1 MFIKSLTIKNFR
13 CFGKEGVTVN
23 FNDKDRVTA
32 FIGRNGSGKTTILEA
47 LNFLIGADYLPT
59 KISEKDFNSDAK
71 EIKDEIVIEGETT
84 NPFFIDVDVIS
95 NTNVASTVIVPCNRI
110 RLFIK
115 RRERAEKIL
124 DDPFRIERTVVPILG
139 DIDESIYQNQNFKK
153 SYKIISLSE
162 VDSVIDDLDSA
173 KEIIKNLLK
182 GTVTNTQQVDRFYE
196 VKFKLKSGETRE
208 ALFPSY
214 SLTFYPNRIKGLA
227 KSYYLSKDRDD
238 DVSGNY
244 SFIAKILTDL
254 HWKYKK
260 EQTETGGKNT
270 ISSKYHTL
278 ARSLRGIVD
287 KESVLINGINEKV
300 KAICCDDKNF
310 QIDFIDIDQPYKSA
324 FVAKREGEKL
334 LLPDNLGSGFNIL
347 IAYALFAYVADQE
360 KIPIVLIIDEPELHM
375 HSDWQKKMY
384 EVFTNQTNLQFVYST
399 QSENFISLKN
409 WKQIR
414 RISDFQVF
422 PKKEVLQE
430 QITATDEQNGTRA
443 DYLDDYAAKN
453 LHISVILR
461 ENLELFFA
469 KKCVLVEGPSEKYG
483 LPKLLKLFGCDI
495 ENFSVSII
503 PAWGKTKIKNY
514 QMICK
519 VFGIDYF
526 TIYDKDT
533 KEKDESKTDKQNIEQ
548 NKKENKAIEAGA
560 QKGKIGKIFK
570 FSTSF
575 EAELGVI
582 GDNKFQKLAK
592 KIDEITDTNFLEQE
606 IKTCLSDLKTFIE
619 S

>member
-13 CFGKEGVTVN
+13 CFGKGTDEKGTAIN
-23 FNDKDRVTA
+23 FNNGLTA

-47 LNFLIGADYLPT
+47 LNFLIGSDYLPT
-59 KISEKDFNSDAK
+59 KISEKDFNSEANN
-71 EIKDEIVIEGETT
+71 IKDEIVIEGETEK
-84 NPFFIDVDVIS
+84 PFFATLDVRS
-95 NTNVASTVIVPCNRI
+95 NTNQLETIIIPCNKI
-110 RLFIK
+110 KLTIK
-115 RRERAEKIL
+115 RRERPEKVL
-124 DDPFRIERTVVPILG
+124 DDPFVINKYVLPIVGEINEGIFEKDEKARKASRISQIKEGYTV
-139 DIDESIYQNQNFKK
+139 
-153 SYKIISLSE
+153 
-162 VDSVIDDLDSA
+162 
-173 KEIIKNLLK
+173 
-182 GTVTNTQQVDRFYE
+182 FY
-196 VKFKLKSGETRE
+196 KLKDGQERN
-208 ALFPSY
+208 AKVISY
-214 SLTFYPNRIKGLA
+214 QLTYNPNRLTKCP
-227 KSYYLSKDRDD
+227 KSYYLSKDRDN

-244 SFIAKILTDL
+244 SLIAKILTDL
-254 HWKYKK
+254 HWKFKK
-260 EQTETGGKNT
+260 KQTGGENT
-270 ISSKYHTL
+270 ISSEYDTL
-278 ARSLRGIVD
+278 ANSLRGIVD
-287 KESVLINGINEKV
+287 EKNILINGINEKV
-300 KAICCDDKNF
+300 KAICYDDKNF

-324 FVAKREGEKL
+324 FIAKKEGEKL

-384 EVFTNQTNLQFVYST
+384 EVFTNQADLQFVYST

-414 RISDFQVF
+414 SISNFQVF
-422 PKKEVLQE
+422 PKEEILQE
-430 QITATDEQNGTRA
+430 QITATDGQHGTRA

-453 LHISVILR
+453 LHISAILR

-483 LPKLLKLFGCDI
+483 LPRLLELSGCNI

-526 TIYDKDT
+526 TIYDNDNA
-533 KEKDESKTDKQNIEQ
+533 EDDEPTN
-548 NKKENKAIEAGA
+548 ENTAIENNAEN
-560 QKGKIGKIFK
+560 GKKTK

-575 EAELGVI
+575 EEKLGVA
-582 GDNKFQKLAK
+582 GDNKFQKLVK
-592 KIDEITDTNFLEQE
+592 KIDELSDTNSLDQE
-606 IKTCLSDLKTFIE
+606 IKTCVSNLKTFIE
-619 S
+619 SEDSDRM

>member
-13 CFGKEGVTVN
+13 CFGKGTDEKGTAIN
-23 FNDKDRVTA
+23 LNNGLTA
-32 FIGRNGSGKTTILEA
+32 FIGRNGSGKTAILEA
-47 LNFLIGADYLPT
+47 LNFLIGSDYLPT
-59 KISEKDFNSDAK
+59 RISEKDFHNDAK
-71 EIKDEIVIEGETT
+71 STKDKDAIIIEGETT
-84 NPFFIDVDVIS
+84 KPFYVDVDVIS
-95 NTNVASTVIVPCNRI
+95 NTNVASTVIVPCNKI

-115 RRERAEKIL
+115 RREKAEKIL
-124 DDPFRIERTVVPILG
+124 DDPFRIEKTVIPILG
-139 DIDESIYQNQNFKK
+139 NIDEAIYQNQEFKK

-162 VDSVIDDLDSA
+162 VDSVVDDLDSA

-182 GTVTNTQQVDRFYE
+182 GTATNTQQTDRFYE

-208 ALFPSY
+208 ASFPSY

-238 DVSGNY
+238 DVAGNY
-244 SFIAKILTDL
+244 SLIAKILTDL
-254 HWKYKK
+254 HWKYKRK
-260 EQTETGGKNT
+260 QTGSENT
-270 ISSKYHTL
+270 ISSEYDTL
-278 ARSLRGIVD
+278 AGSLRGIVD
-287 KESVLINGINEKV
+287 EKSVLINGINEKV

-324 FVAKREGEKL
+324 FVAKKEGEKL

-384 EVFTNQTNLQFVYST
+384 EVFTNQTGLQFVYST

-414 RISDFQVF
+414 SISDFQVF
-422 PKKEVLQE
+422 PKEEILQE
-430 QITATDEQNGTRA
+430 QITATDGQNGTRA
-443 DYLDDYAAKN
+443 DYLNDYAAKN
-453 LHISVILR
+453 LHISAILR

-483 LPKLLKLFGCDI
+483 LPKLLKLSSCDVD
-495 ENFSVSII
+495 NFSVSII

-519 VFGIDYF
+519 VFGIDYY
-526 TIYDKDT
+526 TIYDNDKA
-533 KEKDESKTDKQNIEQ
+533 ENDEPTN
-548 NKKENKAIEAGA
+548 ENTAIENNA
-560 QKGKIGKIFK
+560 KNGKKTK

-575 EAELGVI
+575 EAKLGVT
-582 GDNKFQKLAK
+582 GDNKFQKLVK
-592 KIDEITDTNFLEQE
+592 KIDEITDTNSLDQE
-606 IKTCLSDLKTFIE
+606 IKTCLNNLKTFIE

>member
-13 CFGKEGVTVN
+13 CFGKGVDGKGTTIN
-23 FNDKDRVTA
+23 FNNDLTA
-32 FIGRNGSGKTTILEA
+32 FIGRNGSGKTAILEA
-47 LNFLIGADYLPT
+47 LNFLIGSDYLPT

-71 EIKDEIVIEGETT
+71 EIKDEIVIEGETEK
-84 NPFFIDVDVIS
+84 PFFATLDVRS
-95 NTNVASTVIVPCNRI
+95 STNQLETIIIPCNKI
-110 RLFIK
+110 KLTIK
-115 RRERAEKIL
+115 RREKPEKVL
-124 DDPFRIERTVVPILG
+124 DDPFVINKYVLPIVD
-139 DIDESIYQNQNFKK
+139 DIDKSIFEEDEKARK
-153 SYKIISLSE
+153 ASRISQ
-162 VDSVIDDLDSA
+162 I
-173 KEIIKNLLK
+173 KE
-182 GTVTNTQQVDRFYE
+182 GYTVFY
-196 VKFKLKSGETRE
+196 KLKDGQERN
-208 ALFPSY
+208 AKVISY
-214 SLTFYPNRIKGLA
+214 QLTYNSNRLTKCP

-244 SFIAKILTDL
+244 SLIAKILTDL

-260 EQTETGGKNT
+260 KQTGGEKT
-270 ISSKYHTL
+270 ISSQYDTL
-278 ARSLRGIVD
+278 AGSLRGIVD
-287 KESVLINGINEKV
+287 EKSVLINGINEKV

-324 FVAKREGEKL
+324 FVAKKEGEKL

-384 EVFTNQTNLQFVYST
+384 EVFTNQTDLQFIYST

-414 RISDFQVF
+414 SISDFQVF
-422 PKKEVLQE
+422 PKEEILQE
-430 QITATDEQNGTRA
+430 QITATDGQNGTRA
-443 DYLDDYAAKN
+443 DYLDDYAARN
-453 LHISVILR
+453 LHISAILR
-461 ENLELFFA
+461 ENLELFFT

-483 LPKLLKLFGCDI
+483 LPKLLKLFGCDV

-526 TIYDKDT
+526 TIYDNDNA
-533 KEKDESKTDKQNIEQ
+533 EDDEPTN
-548 NKKENKAIEAGA
+548 ENTAIENNVENGR
-560 QKGKIGKIFK
+560 KTK

-575 EAELGVI
+575 EEKLGVA
-582 GDNKFQKLAK
+582 GDNKFQKLVK
-592 KIDEITDTNFLEQE
+592 KIDELSDTNSLDQE
-606 IKTCLSDLKTFIE
+606 IQTCIRNLKTFIK

>member
-13 CFGKEGVTVN
+13 CFGKGTDEKGTIIELN
-23 FNDKDRVTA
+23 NGLTA
-32 FIGRNGSGKTTILEA
+32 FIGRNGSGKTAILEA
-47 LNFLIGADYLPT
+47 LNFLIGSDYLPT
-59 KISEKDFNSDAK
+59 RIKEKDFNSDAK
-71 EIKDEIVIEGETT
+71 DIKDAIIIEGETT
-84 NPFFIDVDVIS
+84 SPFYVDVDVIS
-95 NTNVASTVIVPCNRI
+95 NTNVSSTVIIPCNKI

-115 RRERAEKIL
+115 RREKAEKIL
-124 DDPFRIERTVVPILG
+124 DDPFRIEKTVIPILG
-139 DIDESIYQNQNFKK
+139 DIDESIYKSQDFKK
-153 SYKIISLSE
+153 LYKIISLSE
-162 VDSVIDDLDSA
+162 VDSMVDNLDSA

-182 GTVTNTQQVDRFYE
+182 GTVTNTQQTDRFYE

-208 ALFPSY
+208 ASFPSY
-214 SLTFYPNRIKGLA
+214 SLTFNPNRIKGLA

-244 SFIAKILTDL
+244 SLIAKILTDL

-260 EQTETGGKNT
+260 KQAGGENT
-270 ISSKYHTL
+270 ISDEYNTL
-278 ARSLRGIVD
+278 AGSLRGIVD
-287 KESVLINGINEKV
+287 EKSVLINGINEKV

-324 FVAKREGEKL
+324 FVAKKEGEKL

-360 KIPIVLIIDEPELHM
+360 KIPIVLIVDEPELHM

-384 EVFTNQTNLQFVYST
+384 EVFTKQTDLQFVYST

-414 RISDFQVF
+414 SISDFQVF
-422 PKKEVLQE
+422 PKEEVLQE
-430 QITATDEQNGTRA
+430 QITATDGQNGKRA
-443 DYLDDYAAKN
+443 DYLDDYATKN
-453 LHISVILR
+453 LHISAILR
-461 ENLELFFA
+461 ENLELFFT
-469 KKCVLVEGPSEKYG
+469 KKCILVEGPSEKYG
-483 LPKLLKLFGCDI
+483 LPKLLKLSGCDV

-519 VFGIDYF
+519 VFGIDYY
-526 TIYDKDT
+526 TIYDN
-533 KEKDESKTDKQNIEQ
+533 DKAEDGEPTN
-548 NKKENKAIEAGA
+548 ENTAIENNAGN
-560 QKGKIGKIFK
+560 GKKTK

-575 EAELGVI
+575 EAKLGVT
-582 GDNKFQKLAK
+582 GDNKFQKLVK
-592 KIDEITDTNFLEQE
+592 KIDELTDTNSLDQE
-606 IKTCLSDLKTFIE
+606 IKDCVSNLKTFIE
-619 S
+619 N

>member
-13 CFGKEGVTVN
+13 CFGKGTDEKGTAIN
-23 FNDKDRVTA
+23 FNNGLTA
-32 FIGRNGSGKTTILEA
+32 FIGRNGSGKTAILEA
-47 LNFLIGADYLPT
+47 LNFLIGSDYLPT
-59 KISEKDFNSDAK
+59 RIKEKDFNSDAK
-71 EIKDEIVIEGETT
+71 EIKDEIVIEGETEK
-84 NPFFIDVDVIS
+84 PFFATLDVRS
-95 NTNVASTVIVPCNRI
+95 STNQLETIIIPCNKI
-110 RLFIK
+110 KITIK
-115 RRERAEKIL
+115 RREKPEKVL
-124 DDPFRIERTVVPILG
+124 DDPFVINKYVLPIVG
-139 DIDESIYQNQNFKK
+139 DIDESIFEEDKK
-153 SYKIISLSE
+153 ARKASRISQ
-162 VDSVIDDLDSA
+162 I
-173 KEIIKNLLK
+173 KE
-182 GTVTNTQQVDRFYE
+182 GYTVFY
-196 VKFKLKSGETRE
+196 KLKDGQERN
-208 ALFPSY
+208 AKVISY
-214 SLTFYPNRIKGLA
+214 QLTYNPNRLTKCP

-244 SFIAKILTDL
+244 SLIAKILTDL

-260 EQTETGGKNT
+260 KQTGGENT
-270 ISSKYHTL
+270 ISSEYDTL
-278 ARSLRGIVD
+278 AGSLRDIVD
-287 KESVLINGINEKV
+287 EKSVLINGINEKV

-310 QIDFIDIDQPYKSA
+310 QIDFVDIDQPYKSA
-324 FVAKREGEKL
+324 FVAKKEGEKL

-360 KIPIVLIIDEPELHM
+360 KTPIVLIIDEPELHM

-384 EVFTNQTNLQFVYST
+384 EVFTNQTDLQFVYST

-414 RISDFQVF
+414 SISDFQVF
-422 PKKEVLQE
+422 PKEEILQE
-430 QITATDEQNGTRA
+430 QITATDGQNGTRA

-453 LHISVILR
+453 LHISAILR

-483 LPKLLKLFGCDI
+483 LPKLLKLSGCVV

-526 TIYDKDT
+526 TIYDND
-533 KEKDESKTDKQNIEQ
+533 KTEDDKPTN
-548 NKKENKAIEAGA
+548 ENTAIENNAEN
-560 QKGKIGKIFK
+560 GKKTK

-575 EAELGVI
+575 EAKLGVT
-582 GDNKFQKLAK
+582 GDNKFQKLVK
-592 KIDEITDTNFLEQE
+592 KIDELTDTNSLNQE
-606 IKTCLSDLKTFIE
+606 IKTCVSNLKTFIE
-619 S
+619 SENSDRI

>member
-1 MFIKSLTIKNFR
+1 MDEKGTAI
-13 CFGKEGVTVN
+13 N
-23 FNDKDRVTA
+23 FNNGLTA
-32 FIGRNGSGKTTILEA
+32 FIGRNGSGKTAILEA
-47 LNFLIGADYLPT
+47 LNFLIGSDYLPT
-59 KISEKDFNSDAK
+59 RISEKDFNDEAK
-71 EIKDEIVIEGETT
+71 EIKDAIIIEGETT
-84 NPFFIDVDVIS
+84 NPFYVDVDVIS
-95 NTNVASTVIVPCNRI
+95 NTNVSSTVIVPCNKI

-115 RRERAEKIL
+115 RREKAEKIL
-124 DDPFRIERTVVPILG
+124 DDPFRIEKTVIPILG
-139 DIDESIYQNQNFKK
+139 DINESIYKSQDFKK

-162 VDSVIDDLDSA
+162 VDSTVDNLDSA

-182 GTVTNTQQVDRFYE
+182 GTVTNTQQTDRFYE

-208 ALFPSY
+208 SSFPSY
-214 SLTFYPNRIKGLA
+214 SLTFNPNRIKGLA

-238 DVSGNY
+238 DVSGKY
-244 SFIAKILTDL
+244 SLIAKILTDL

-260 EQTETGGKNT
+260 KQTGGKNT
-270 ISSKYHTL
+270 ISSEYDTL
-278 ARSLRGIVD
+278 AGSLRGIVD
-287 KESVLINGINEKV
+287 EKSVLINGINEKV

-324 FVAKREGEKL
+324 FVAKKEGEKL

-360 KIPIVLIIDEPELHM
+360 KIPIVLIIDESELHM

-384 EVFTNQTNLQFVYST
+384 EVFTNQTDLQFVYST

-414 RISDFQVF
+414 SISDFQVF
-422 PKKEVLQE
+422 PKEDILQE
-430 QITATDEQNGTRA
+430 QITATDGQNGTRA
-443 DYLDDYAAKN
+443 DYLDDYATKN
-453 LHISVILR
+453 LHISTILR
-461 ENLELFFA
+461 ENLELFFT

-483 LPKLLKLFGCDI
+483 LLKLLKLSNCDV

-526 TIYDKDT
+526 TIYDNDKAED
-533 KEKDESKTDKQNIEQ
+533 DEPTN
-548 NKKENKAIEAGA
+548 ENTAIENNTEN
-560 QKGKIGKIFK
+560 GKKTK

-575 EAELGVI
+575 EAKLGVT
-582 GDNKFQKLAK
+582 GDNKFQKLVK
-592 KIDEITDTNFLEQE
+592 KIDELTDTNSLDQE
-606 IKTCLSDLKTFIE
+606 IKTCLSNLKTFIE
-619 S
+619 SENSDRI

>member
-13 CFGKEGVTVN
+13 CFGKGTDEKGTTIN
-23 FNDKDRVTA
+23 FNNGLTA

-47 LNFLIGADYLPT
+47 LNFLIGSDYLPT
-59 KISEKDFNSDAK
+59 RISEKDFNSEAK
-71 EIKDEIVIEGETT
+71 EIKDEIVIEGETEK
-84 NPFFIDVDVIS
+84 PFFATLDVRS
-95 NTNVASTVIVPCNRI
+95 STNQLETIITPCNKI
-110 RLFIK
+110 KLTIK
-115 RRERAEKIL
+115 RREKPEKVL
-124 DDPFRIERTVVPILG
+124 DDPFVINKYVLPIVG
-139 DIDESIYQNQNFKK
+139 EIDEGIFEKDEKARKASR
-153 SYKIISLSE
+153 ISQ
-162 VDSVIDDLDSA
+162 I
-173 KEIIKNLLK
+173 KE
-182 GTVTNTQQVDRFYE
+182 GYTVFY
-196 VKFKLKSGETRE
+196 KLKDGQERNAKVT
-208 ALFPSY
+208 SY
-214 SLTFYPNRIKGLA
+214 QLTYNPNRLTKCP

-244 SFIAKILTDL
+244 SLIAKILTDL

-260 EQTETGGKNT
+260 KQTGGENT
-270 ISSKYHTL
+270 ISSEYDTL
-278 ARSLRGIVD
+278 ANSLRGVVD
-287 KESVLINGINEKV
+287 EKSVLINGINEKV

-324 FVAKREGEKL
+324 FIAKKEGEKL

-384 EVFTNQTNLQFVYST
+384 EVFTNQTDLQFVYST

-414 RISDFQVF
+414 SISNFQVF
-422 PKKEVLQE
+422 PKEDILQE
-430 QITATDEQNGTRA
+430 QITATDGKNGTRA
-443 DYLDDYAAKN
+443 NYLDDYAKKN
-453 LHISVILR
+453 LHISTILR

-483 LPKLLKLFGCDI
+483 LPRLLELSGCNI

-526 TIYDKDT
+526 TIYDNDKVKD
-533 KEKDESKTDKQNIEQ
+533 DEPTN
-548 NKKENKAIEAGA
+548 ENMAIENNAEN
-560 QKGKIGKIFK
+560 GKKTK

-575 EAELGVI
+575 EKKLGVTK
-582 GDNKFQKLAK
+582 DKNFQKLVK
-592 KIDEITDTNFLEQE
+592 KIDELSDTNSLDQE
-606 IKTCLSDLKTFIE
+606 IQTCIRDLKTFIE
-619 S
+619 I

>member
-13 CFGKEGVTVN
+13 CFGKGTDEKGTTIN
-23 FNDKDRVTA
+23 FNGGLTA

-47 LNFLIGADYLPT
+47 LNFLIGSDYLPT
-59 KISEKDFNSDAK
+59 RISEKDFNSDAK
-71 EIKDEIVIEGETT
+71 EIKDEIVIEGETEK
-84 NPFFIDVDVIS
+84 PFFATLDVRS
-95 NTNVASTVIVPCNRI
+95 TTNQLETIIIPCNKI
-110 RLFIK
+110 KLTIK
-115 RRERAEKIL
+115 RREKPEKVL
-124 DDPFRIERTVVPILG
+124 DDPFVISKYVLPIVGEIDGSIFEKDEKVRKASRISQIKEGYTV
-139 DIDESIYQNQNFKK
+139 F
-153 SYKIISLSE
+153 
-162 VDSVIDDLDSA
+162 
-173 KEIIKNLLK
+173 
-182 GTVTNTQQVDRFYE
+182 
-196 VKFKLKSGETRE
+196 FKLKDGQERN
-208 ALFPSY
+208 AKVISY
-214 SLTFYPNRIKGLA
+214 QLTYNPNRLTKCP

-244 SFIAKILTDL
+244 SLIAKILTDL

-260 EQTETGGKNT
+260 KQTGGENT
-270 ISSKYHTL
+270 ISSEYDTL

-287 KESVLINGINEKV
+287 EKSVLINGINEKV

-310 QIDFIDIDQPYKSA
+310 QIDFIDTDQPYKSA
-324 FVAKREGEKL
+324 FISKKEGEKL

-347 IAYALFAYVADQE
+347 IAYALFAYVAEQE
-360 KIPIVLIIDEPELHM
+360 KIPIVLIIDEPELHL

-384 EVFTNQTNLQFVYST
+384 DIFSNQTNLQFVYST

-414 RISDFQVF
+414 SISDFQVF
-422 PKKEVLQE
+422 PKEEILQE
-430 QITATDEQNGTRA
+430 QITATDGKNGRRSS
-443 DYLDDYAAKN
+443 YLDDYAAKN
-453 LHISVILR
+453 LHISAILR

-483 LPKLLKLFGCDI
+483 LPKLLKLSGCDV

-519 VFGIDYF
+519 VFGIDYY
-526 TIYDKDT
+526 TIFDADIEGKD
-533 KEKDESKTDKQNIEQ
+533 DSKIEQQNKKQND
-548 NKKENKAIEAGA
+548 KENKAIRSNAKNDKFTE
-560 QKGKIGKIFK
+560 

-575 EAELGVI
+575 EARLGVT
-582 GDNKFQKLAK
+582 GDNKFQKLVK
-592 KIDEITDTNFLEQE
+592 KIDELSDKNSLDQE
-606 IKTCLSDLKTFIE
+606 IKNCLSNLKTFIE

>member
-13 CFGKEGVTVN
+13 CFGKGTDEKGTTIN
-23 FNDKDRVTA
+23 LNNGLTA
-32 FIGRNGSGKTTILEA
+32 FIGRNGSGKTAILEA
-47 LNFLIGADYLPT
+47 LNFLIGSDYLPT
-59 KISEKDFNSDAK
+59 KINEKDFNSDAK
-71 EIKDEIVIEGETT
+71 DIKDEIVIEGETEK
-84 NPFFIDVDVIS
+84 PFFATLDVRS
-95 NTNVASTVIVPCNRI
+95 NTNQLETIIIPCNKI
-110 RLFIK
+110 KLTIK
-115 RRERAEKIL
+115 RREKPEKVL
-124 DDPFRIERTVVPILG
+124 DDPFIINKYVLPIVG
-139 DIDESIYQNQNFKK
+139 DIDESIFEEDEKARK
-153 SYKIISLSE
+153 ASR
-162 VDSVIDDLDSA
+162 IDQI
-173 KEIIKNLLK
+173 KE
-182 GTVTNTQQVDRFYE
+182 GYTVFY
-196 VKFKLKSGETRE
+196 KLKDGQERN
-208 ALFPSY
+208 AKVISY
-214 SLTFYPNRIKGLA
+214 QLTYNPNRLTKCP

-238 DVSGNY
+238 DVAGNY
-244 SFIAKILTDL
+244 SLIAKILTDL

-260 EQTETGGKNT
+260 KQAGGENT
-270 ISSKYHTL
+270 ISCEYNTL
-278 ARSLRGIVD
+278 AGSLRGIVD
-287 KESVLINGINEKV
+287 EKSILINRINEKV

-324 FVAKREGEKL
+324 FVAKKEGKKL

-384 EVFTNQTNLQFVYST
+384 EVFTKQTDLQFVYST

-414 RISDFQVF
+414 SISDFQVF
-422 PKKEVLQE
+422 PKKEILQE
-430 QITATDEQNGTRA
+430 QITATDGQNGTRA
-443 DYLDDYAAKN
+443 DYLDDYATKN
-453 LHISVILR
+453 LHISTILR

-483 LPKLLKLFGCDI
+483 LPKLLKLSSCDVD
-495 ENFSVSII
+495 NFSVSII

-526 TIYDKDT
+526 TIYDNDKAED
-533 KEKDESKTDKQNIEQ
+533 DEPTN
-548 NKKENKAIEAGA
+548 ENTAIENNAEN
-560 QKGKIGKIFK
+560 GKKTR

-575 EAELGVI
+575 EAKLGVT
-582 GDNKFQKLAK
+582 GESKFQKLVK
-592 KIDEITDTNFLEQE
+592 KIDEITDTNSLDQE
-606 IKTCLSDLKTFIE
+606 IKTCLSNLKTFIE

>member
-13 CFGKEGVTVN
+13 CFGKGTDEKGTTIN
-23 FNDKDRVTA
+23 FNNGLTA

-47 LNFLIGADYLPT
+47 LNFLIGSDYLPT
-59 KISEKDFNSDAK
+59 RISEKDFNSEAK
-71 EIKDEIVIEGETT
+71 EIKDEIVIEGETEK
-84 NPFFIDVDVIS
+84 PFFATLDVRS
-95 NTNVASTVIVPCNRI
+95 STNQLETIITPCNKI
-110 RLFIK
+110 KLTIK
-115 RRERAEKIL
+115 RREKPEKVL
-124 DDPFRIERTVVPILG
+124 DDPFVINKYVLPIVG
-139 DIDESIYQNQNFKK
+139 EIDEGIFEKDEKARKASR
-153 SYKIISLSE
+153 ISQ
-162 VDSVIDDLDSA
+162 I
-173 KEIIKNLLK
+173 KE
-182 GTVTNTQQVDRFYE
+182 GYTVFY
-196 VKFKLKSGETRE
+196 KLKDGQERNAKVT
-208 ALFPSY
+208 SY
-214 SLTFYPNRIKGLA
+214 QLTYNPNRLTKCP

-244 SFIAKILTDL
+244 SLIAKILTDL

-260 EQTETGGKNT
+260 KQTGGENT
-270 ISSKYHTL
+270 ISSEYDTL
-278 ARSLRGIVD
+278 ANSLRGVVD
-287 KESVLINGINEKV
+287 EKSVLINGINEKV

-324 FVAKREGEKL
+324 FIAKKEGEKL

-384 EVFTNQTNLQFVYST
+384 EVFTNQTDLQFVYST

-414 RISDFQVF
+414 SISNFQVF
-422 PKKEVLQE
+422 PKEDILQE
-430 QITATDEQNGTRA
+430 QITATDGKNGTRA
-443 DYLDDYAAKN
+443 NYLDDYAKKN
-453 LHISVILR
+453 LHISTILR

-483 LPKLLKLFGCDI
+483 LPRLLELSGCNI

-526 TIYDKDT
+526 TIYDNDKMKD
-533 KEKDESKTDKQNIEQ
+533 DEPTN
-548 NKKENKAIEAGA
+548 ENMAIENNAEN
-560 QKGKIGKIFK
+560 GKKTK

-575 EAELGVI
+575 EKKLGVTK
-582 GDNKFQKLAK
+582 DKNFQKLVK
-592 KIDEITDTNFLEQE
+592 KIDELSDTNSLDQE
-606 IKTCLSDLKTFIE
+606 IQTCIRDLKTFIE

>member
-13 CFGKEGVTVN
+13 CFGKGTDEKGTTIN
-23 FNDKDRVTA
+23 FNNGLTA

-47 LNFLIGADYLPT
+47 LNFLIGSDYLPT
-59 KISEKDFNSDAK
+59 RISEKDFNSEAK
-71 EIKDEIVIEGETT
+71 EIKDEIVIEGETEK
-84 NPFFIDVDVIS
+84 PFFATLDVRS
-95 NTNVASTVIVPCNRI
+95 STNQLETIIIPCNKI
-110 RLFIK
+110 KLTIK
-115 RRERAEKIL
+115 RREKPEKVL
-124 DDPFRIERTVVPILG
+124 DDPFVINKYVLPIVG
-139 DIDESIYQNQNFKK
+139 EIDEGIFEKDEKARKASR
-153 SYKIISLSE
+153 ISQ
-162 VDSVIDDLDSA
+162 I
-173 KEIIKNLLK
+173 KE
-182 GTVTNTQQVDRFYE
+182 GYTVFY
-196 VKFKLKSGETRE
+196 KLKDGQERNAKVT
-208 ALFPSY
+208 SY
-214 SLTFYPNRIKGLA
+214 QLTYNPNRLTKCP

-244 SFIAKILTDL
+244 SLIAKILTDL

-260 EQTETGGKNT
+260 KQTGGENT
-270 ISSKYHTL
+270 ISSEYDTL
-278 ARSLRGIVD
+278 ANSLRGVVD
-287 KESVLINGINEKV
+287 EKSVLINGINEKV

-324 FVAKREGEKL
+324 FIAKKEGEKL

-384 EVFTNQTNLQFVYST
+384 EVFTNQTDLQFVYST

-414 RISDFQVF
+414 SISNFQVF
-422 PKKEVLQE
+422 PKEDILQE
-430 QITATDEQNGTRA
+430 QITATDGKNGTRA
-443 DYLDDYAAKN
+443 NYLDDYAKKN
-453 LHISVILR
+453 LHISTILR

-483 LPKLLKLFGCDI
+483 LPRLLELSGCNI

-526 TIYDKDT
+526 TIYDNDKVED
-533 KEKDESKTDKQNIEQ
+533 DEPTN
-548 NKKENKAIEAGA
+548 ENTAIENNAEN
-560 QKGKIGKIFK
+560 GKKTK

-575 EAELGVI
+575 EAKLGVT
-582 GDNKFQKLAK
+582 GDNKFQKLVK
-592 KIDEITDTNFLEQE
+592 KIDEITDTNSLDQE
-606 IKTCLSDLKTFIE
+606 IKTCVSNLKTFIE
-619 S
+619 SENSDRI